1 MGAQGSTTHQSSM
14 SSTTESSLLKE
25 QAKILRSRQQDYENW
40 YLPEIKKTL
49 EEFDPR
55 SASGKAQMNLN
66 AQEIN
71 NSFNSAQ
78 KQTNQML
85 AQQNLLGSGAGTALT
100 AANNRAKA
108 SALADAYTSQM
119 ASASERRGNLLSNMA
134 TLMPSTTNAAP
145 TLSSSSSSGTT
156 RSWGVG

>member
-1 MGAQGSTTHQSSM
+1 MGSANKSESQQQSRDSALSLAQ
-14 SSTTESSLLKE
+14 TEILK
-25 QAKILRSRQQDYENW
+25 SRQQDYENW

-49 EEFDPR
+49 EGFDPR

-145 TLSSSSSSGTT
+145 TLSSGSSSS
-156 RSWGVG
+156 WGVSVG